1 MQTSQA
7 NVKTARPERYGKQ
20 LASHFSR
27 KVEASWDDT
36 AREGAIT
43 FPAPEGAGEGTTC
56 SLAAGE
62 EVLHM
67 RIDGTA
73 DAVERFERV
82 VGTHLVRFGA
92 RDGLVVQWQRGDGP
106 GQSFTASEP
115 EPPSQ

>member
-7 NVKTARPERYGKQ
+7 NVNTARPERYGKQ

-27 KVEASWDDT
+27 KVEAAWDDA
-36 AREGAIT
+36 AREGEIK
-43 FPAPEGAGEGTTC
+43 FPAQEDAGECTTC

-62 EVLHM
+62 GVLHM

>member
-1 MQTSQA
+1 
-7 NVKTARPERYGKQ
+7 
-20 LASHFSR
+20 
-27 KVEASWDDT
+27 
-36 AREGAIT
+36 
-43 FPAPEGAGEGTTC
+43 
-56 SLAAGE
+56 
-62 EVLHM
+62 M

-92 RDGLVVQWQRGDGP
+92 RDGLAVQWQRGDGP

>member
-27 KVEASWDDT
+27 KVEASWDED
-36 AREGAIT
+36 ASEGAIT
-43 FPAPEGAGEGTTC
+43 FPAPEDAGEGTTC

-92 RDGLVVQWQRGDGP
+92 RDGLAVQWQRVDGP
-106 GQSFTASEP
+106 GQSFTASET
-115 EPPSQ
+115 EPPSR

>member
-7 NVKTARPERYGKQ
+7 NVNTARPERYGKQ

-27 KVEASWDDT
+27 KVEAAWDDA
-36 AREGAIT
+36 AREGAIK
-43 FPAPEGAGEGTTC
+43 FPAPEGAGEGTRC

-62 EVLHM
+62 GVLHM

-73 DAVERFERV
+73 DTVERVERV

-92 RDGLVVQWQRGDGP
+92 LDGLVVQWQRGDGP

-115 EPPSQ
+115 EPSSR

>member
-27 KVEASWDDT
+27 KVEASWDED
-36 AREGAIT
+36 ASEGAIT
-43 FPAPEGAGEGTTC
+43 FPAPEDAGEGTTC

-73 DAVERFERV
+73 DAVERV

-92 RDGLVVQWQRGDGP
+92 RDGLAVQWQRGDGP